1 MNTVCVCAS
10 EWWRSTASLSLSLPP
25 SLSPSLSLDLPL
37 CLSHPLSPS
46 PTLLTQSYVIE
57 VSISN
62 SQELHGTNE
71 WSQSRKFANIGICIA
86 KCKLKRGEG
95 LGVFSS
101 SSLWEM
107 DARARASF
115 WIMCAF
121 KLGRLISQLSLLITL
136 QIQSCK
142 AVWKCEKDAWNCK
155 LHTKLIL
162 NQLWLILHGILA
174 LTAYRPI
181 KEIGAH
187 ILFCKENSG
196 HAKSMLSLA

>member
-1 MNTVCVCAS
+1 MC
-10 EWWRSTASLSLSLPP
+10 EWMVAVHSFSLSLPA

-107 DARARASF
+107 DVRTCVLLDYVRVQTGATHLTTVSF
-115 WIMCAF
+115 NYTSNP
-121 KLGRLISQLSLLITL
+121 KLQSSLKMREGCMKL
-136 QIQSCK
+136 Q
-142 AVWKCEKDAWNCK
+142 
-155 LHTKLIL
+155 
-162 NQLWLILHGILA
+162 
-174 LTAYRPI
+174 TAY
-181 KEIGAH
+181 KVD
-187 ILFCKENSG
+187 S
-196 HAKSMLSLA
+196 

>member
-142 AVWKCEKDAWNCK
+142 AVWKCEKAAWNCK
-155 LHTKLIL
+155 LHTVQSWFLISFGL
-162 NQLWLILHGILA
+162 YYTAFLPSQL
-174 LTAYRPI
+174 
-181 KEIGAH
+181 IG
-187 ILFCKENSG
+187 
-196 HAKSMLSLA
+196 LSKR